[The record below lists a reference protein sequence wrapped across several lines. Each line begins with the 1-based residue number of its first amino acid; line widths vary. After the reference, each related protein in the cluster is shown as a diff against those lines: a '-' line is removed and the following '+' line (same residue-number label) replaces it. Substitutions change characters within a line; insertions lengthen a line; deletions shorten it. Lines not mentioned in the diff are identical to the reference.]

1 MDIMYE
7 YQNPSFYIEF
17 TSDHSALFYQPP
29 SILLKY
35 FNFRRNKHKVS

>member
-17 TSDHSALFYQPP
+17 TSDHSALFCQPP
-29 SILLKY
+29 RILFTY
-35 FNFRRNKHKVS
+35 FNFRTSKHKMS